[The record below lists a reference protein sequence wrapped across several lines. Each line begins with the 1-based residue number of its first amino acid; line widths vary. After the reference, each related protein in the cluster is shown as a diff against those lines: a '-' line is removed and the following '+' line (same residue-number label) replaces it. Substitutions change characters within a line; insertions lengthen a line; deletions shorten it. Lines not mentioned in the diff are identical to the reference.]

1 MKLRQKGILN
11 VNSSVLR
18 TPWKRVEIMFTKYW
32 KPLKKTFDIKLFETT
47 AISFLLGNL

>member
-1 MKLRQKGILN
+1 MKLRQKCILN

-18 TPWKRVEIMFTKYW
+18 TPWKRVEIMLTKYW
-32 KPLKKTFDIKLFETT
+32 KPLKKTVDLKLFETA